1 MSILFQEIPIA
12 EVLVLRQKVLWPNKD
27 IEFVKTPK
35 DAQGIHFGVSVNQ
48 EWVSCISLF
57 LEENHRAEFRKFATL
72 PMWQGKGYGSKLLC
86 YSLDYLQQQQ
96 YKTVYCSARLEKQG
110 FYEKFGMHSKG
121 ESYLK
126 NGLNYIQMVLDF

>member
-1 MSILFQEIPIA
+1 MILQEIPIA

-35 DAQGIHFGVSVNQ
+35 DAQGIHFGVFVHQ

-72 PMWQGKGYGSKLLC
+72 PLHQGKGYGSALLQF
-86 YSLDYLQQQQ
+86 SLDYLQQQNC
-96 YKTVYCSARLEKQG
+96 KSVYCSARLEKQG
-110 FYEKFGMHSKG
+110 FYEKFGMYPQG

-126 NGLNYIQMVLDF
+126 NGLEYIQMERVF